1 MSVKPAPTSVSIH
14 ELIAGRWSPRA
25 YSSEPVSAEHLHAVL
40 EAARWA
46 PSAYNAQPWRFIV
59 FDRSKDEVAF
69 KRAFSTL
76 VPFNQGWNAP
86 APVLIAVTA
95 HTLTSKGEPSPTALY
110 DAGAAA
116 MSLVLQ
122 AHALGL
128 AAHQMS
134 GFDVKAFRAAFA
146 IPPTSSRSRSS
157 RSAITA
163 MRTNS
168 IRCCASAN
176 ARCARAIR
184 SVRSSTRTRGRSR
197 SRRRIDVT
205 QRAARTRGATVG
217 PRAPGPPVGRSRA
230 GRRLLA
236 GGPGGLAICFE
247 RRCADRVCR

>member
-25 YSSEPVSAEHLHAVL
+25 YSNEAVSPEHLHAVL

-46 PSAYNAQPWRFIV
+46 PSAYNVQPWRFVV
-59 FDRSKDEVAF
+59 FDRNKDEVAF
-69 KRAFSTL
+69 KRAFATL

-95 HTLTSKGEPSPTALY
+95 HTLNNKGESNHTALY

-134 GFDVKAFRAAFA
+134 GFDPKAFRSAFA
-146 IPPTSSRSRSS
+146 IPADVDII
-157 RSAITA
+157 AIISLGHYGDA
-163 MRTNS
+163 DKLDPVLRE
-168 IRCCASAN
+168 RE
-176 ARCARAIR
+176 RAP
-184 SVRSSTRTRGRSR
+184 RTRHALGEVVYAHAWKKPFS
-197 SRRRIDVT
+197 S
-205 QRAARTRGATVG
+205 AA
-217 PRAPGPPVGRSRA
+217 
-230 GRRLLA
+230 
-236 GGPGGLAICFE
+236 
-247 RRCADRVCR
+247 

>member
-25 YSSEPVSAEHLHAVL
+25 YSNAPVAADQLHAVL

-59 FDRSKDEVAF
+59 FDRARDEAAF
-69 KRAFSTL
+69 KRAFATL

-86 APVLIAVTA
+86 AQVLIAVTA
-95 HTLTSKGEPSPTALY
+95 HTLTPKGEPAPTALY

-134 GFDVKAFRAAFA
+134 GFDANAFRTAFA
-146 IPPTSSRSRSS
+146 IPADV
-157 RSAITA
+157 AIPA
-163 MRTNS
+163 LIS
-168 IRCCASAN
+168 IGHYGDADKLDPVLRDREKAP
-176 ARCARAIR
+176 
-184 SVRSSTRTRGRSR
+184 RTRHPIG
-197 SRRRIDVT
+197 DVVYAGAWKKGFD
-205 QRAARTRGATVG
+205 AAA
-217 PRAPGPPVGRSRA
+217 
-230 GRRLLA
+230 
-236 GGPGGLAICFE
+236 
-247 RRCADRVCR
+247 